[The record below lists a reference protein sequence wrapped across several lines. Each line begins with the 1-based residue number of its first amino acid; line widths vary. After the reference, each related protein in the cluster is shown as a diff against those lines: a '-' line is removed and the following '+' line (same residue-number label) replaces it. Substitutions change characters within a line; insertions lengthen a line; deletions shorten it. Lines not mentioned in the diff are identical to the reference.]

1 MGSVS
6 MRKAPADIMSMSTS
20 QKRESGFCSRV
31 AAIMLD
37 ERLAM
42 VGNRLPLEKS
52 SAIQPTCQ
60 IVVPQRF

>member
-6 MRKAPADIMSMSTS
+6 MRKAPADIMSMGTS

-37 ERLAM
+37 ERLA
-42 VGNRLPLEKS
+42 KW
-52 SAIQPTCQ
+52 
-60 IVVPQRF
+60 